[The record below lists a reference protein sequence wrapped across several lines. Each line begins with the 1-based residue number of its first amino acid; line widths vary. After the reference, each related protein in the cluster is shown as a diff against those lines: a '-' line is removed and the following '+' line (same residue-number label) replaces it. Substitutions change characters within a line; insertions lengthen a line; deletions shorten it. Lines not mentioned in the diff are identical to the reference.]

1 MVVGGFY
8 RLRSHP
14 ESLLSAHYGG
24 EKVNDLVSPLNAV
37 EAISYILQQMHGVR
51 FANYYRNFT
60 MHRTLCEI

>member
-24 EKVNDLVSPLNAV
+24 EKVNGLVPPLNAV
-37 EAISYILQQMHGVR
+37 GQSPTSYNKMFHAIFKQKEGK
-51 FANYYRNFT
+51 
-60 MHRTLCEI
+60 